1 MWCVAVGTR
10 CRQDVERH
18 SGGSAAQ
25 ERSGGSPVMRALGGG
40 WRRSKSGA
48 LVGRGSS
55 FPLPPPQGANTRKET
70 HTLVI
75 HVMLH
80 NALYVGSR
88 APRRSDILA
97 MTTASAN
104 FFHSR
109 AVDGDAVERHHVV
122 LTTRVQRP
130 KHFGFDDH
138 EGERHRRGV
147 RRKDERLQRPRLIAC
162 NAAASGCESKVEC
175 VLGVTIGRG
184 WGSLRWTKLT
194 TTTCTLPLATCQR
207 YWHWHLGLAPSP
219 K

>member
-1 MWCVAVGTR
+1 M
-10 CRQDVERH
+10 
-18 SGGSAAQ
+18 
-25 ERSGGSPVMRALGGG
+25 GGG
-40 WRRSKSGA
+40 A
-48 LVGRGSS
+48 
-55 FPLPPPQGANTRKET
+55 
-70 HTLVI
+70 H
-75 HVMLH
+75 
-80 NALYVGSR
+80 
-88 APRRSDILA
+88 D
-97 MTTASAN
+97 
-104 FFHSR
+104 SR

-162 NAAASGCESKVEC
+162 NAAASGCESKEEC

-194 TTTCTLPLATCQR
+194 TTTCTLPLATWQR